1 MTNDY
6 WKELIAKSCDAD
18 WRHVSTLP
26 AAMVTV
32 GYAEVLWEDGLL
44 EGDDTE

>member
-26 AAMVTV
+26 AAMV
-32 GYAEVLWEDGLL
+32 LWADGML
-44 EGDDTE
+44 EGDGDK